1 MKILNKII
9 FAKCL
14 FILLI
19 CSSFTSFSQV
29 VRIDPPNPPIN
40 ENVTIYYDASEGNK
54 TLKDYKGDVYLHTG
68 VITNR
73 SLDGH
78 DWKYVV
84 GNWGTD
90 DKRVLMKREGPNLY
104 SHKMQ
109 IKSFYNLRDED
120 VAQQLAFVF
129 RNADGTIVGKTTEN
143 EDITVPVNGYKP
155 PDKVREKI
163 IFEKRNLIKLEK
175 TSDGWKAI
183 TNNGSVFI
191 RPFTSTIIEISFS
204 PDGSGKQDSSN
215 AVVMKPESVQLN
227 ATKQARGQLLGSGDL
242 KIYANNESFYLAFI
256 YKGDTI
262 LREEMGFFKASR
274 NEGVR
279 FKLSPGEAIY
289 GAGERAIPLNRR
301 GYKLPLYNRPFYAYE
316 LGAAMLNYSVPVTLS
331 SKRYAVLFDNPQK
344 GYVDIGKTEPD
355 IQEWGT
361 MGGTLRYYVI
371 TGKDWPSILQ
381 SYTQL
386 TGRQPLPP
394 RWALGNL
401 QSRMAY
407 RNQEEIDSIVTL
419 MQKKD
424 FPMDAIIIDFFWFG
438 DSIKGHLG
446 NLDWYKRNWPDPVGM
461 ISKFRKQGVKTILI
475 TEPYVI
481 DSLPNY
487 RDADA
492 KKIFV
497 TDSLGRTY
505 LDKQFYFGAASLIDI
520 FKPAARDWFWLKY
533 KKQIDIGVAA
543 WWGDLGEPESHPA
556 DIYHV
561 NGKADQ
567 VHNIY
572 GHIWDKMLFD
582 KYAEN
587 YPHTRLFHLQR
598 SGFAGS
604 QRFAAYPWTGDVSRS
619 WGGLQA
625 QLPLLLSMSMNSLC
639 YIHSDAGGFAQ
650 GVKDDELYTRWLQFA
665 VFTPI
670 LRPHGSDIPSEPVFW
685 SEKTQEIVRKY
696 MKLRYAMMPYNYTL
710 AWQNATSGA
719 PLMRP
724 LFYSYA
730 DDTAALRISNEYLWG
745 DNLLVAPV
753 IVKGIR
759 RLKIYLPEGQW
770 YDFTNGKEY
779 AGKQF
784 LDYPLTLEQL
794 PVFAKAGCFIP
805 MMKPIST
812 VDNYKSDGFIIRY
825 YPNGNSEFVQYEDDG
840 LDNLALK
847 ENNYELISCQGMQRD
862 QQISINLSK
871 KGSWRGMPSERK
883 MTFEVRKNSGPVKV
897 MINGKKVEKSPSE
910 LPGKN
915 NYQFSDGWLK
925 INFLWRGE
933 PINIEIIK

>member
-1 MKILNKII
+1 MKIHNNFFDI
-9 FAKCL
+9 KCL
-14 FILLI
+14 LILLI
-19 CSSFTSFSQV
+19 CSSFSAFSQV
-29 VRIDPPNPPIN
+29 VRIDPSNPPIT
-40 ENVTIYYDASEGNK
+40 ENITIYYDASEGNK
-54 TLKDYKGDVYLHTG
+54 ILKDYKGDVYLHTG

-90 DKRVLMKREGPNLY
+90 DKQVIMKREGPNLY
-104 SHKMQ
+104 SLKMQ

-129 RNADGTIVGKTTEN
+129 RNTDGTIVGKTKEN
-143 EDITVPVNGYKP
+143 EDITVAVNGYKP
-155 PDKVREKI
+155 PVKEQKKI
-163 IFEKRNLIKLEK
+163 VYKKRNLISLEK
-175 TSDGWKAI
+175 TSDGWKAL
-183 TNNGSVFI
+183 TSNGSVFI
-191 RPFTSTIIEISFS
+191 RPFTPTIMEISFS

-215 AVVMKPESVQLN
+215 AVVMIPESFQMNSTNLP
-227 ATKQARGQLLGSGDL
+227 KGQLLESDDL
-242 KIYANNESFYLAFI
+242 KIYANTNPFYLAFI

-262 LREEMGFFKASR
+262 LREETGFFTSSQ
-274 NEGVR
+274 NEGIR

-316 LGAAMLNYSVPVTLS
+316 LGATMLNYSVPMTLS
-331 SKRYAVLFDNPQK
+331 SKQYAVLFDNPQK
-344 GYVDIGKTEPD
+344 GYVDIGKTEPG

-371 TGKDWPSILQ
+371 AGKDWPSIMQ

-407 RNQEEIDSIVTL
+407 RNQKETDSIVTL

-424 FPMDAIIIDFFWFG
+424 FPIDAIIIDFYWFG

-461 ISKFRKQGVKTILI
+461 ISKFKKNGVKTILI

-487 RDADA
+487 KDADA

-497 TDSLGRTY
+497 TDSTGKTY
-505 LDKQFYFGAASLIDI
+505 LDKQFYFGAGSLIDI
-520 FKPAARDWFWLKY
+520 FKPAARDWFWQKY

-572 GHIWDKMLFD
+572 GHNWDKMLFD

-587 YPHTRLFHLQR
+587 YPRTRLFHLQR

-625 QLPLLLSMSMNSLC
+625 QLPLLLTMSMNGLG

-650 GVKDDELYTRWLQFA
+650 GVKNDELYTRWLQFA

-685 SEKTQEIVRKY
+685 NEKTQDIVRNY

-710 AWQNATSGA
+710 AWQNATTGN

-724 LFYSYA
+724 LFFNYA
-730 DDTAALRISNEYLWG
+730 NDTATLRISNEYLWG
-745 DNLLVAPV
+745 DNMLVAPV
-753 IVKGIR
+753 IVKGITK
-759 RLKIYLPEGQW
+759 LKIYLPEGKW
-770 YDFTNGKEY
+770 FDFNNGKEY
-779 AGKQF
+779 SGKQWIE
-784 LDYPLTLEQL
+784 YPLILEQL
-794 PVFAKAGCFIP
+794 PVFVKAGAFIP
-805 MMKPIST
+805 MMKPINT
-812 VDNYKSDGFIIRY
+812 VDNYTSEEFIIRY
-825 YPNGNSEFVQYEDDG
+825 YPKGNSDFVQYEDDG

-847 ENNYELISCQGMQRD
+847 ENNYELISYKGIEKDQKINIILTKQGRW
-862 QQISINLSK
+862 K
-871 KGSWRGMPSERK
+871 GMPAERK
-883 MTFEVRKNSGPVKV
+883 MTFEVKKNKGPAKV
-897 MINGKKVEKSPSE
+897 MINGKIIKQTPSD
-910 LPGKN
+910 LSGKN
-915 NYQFSDGWLK
+915 NYQFRDGWLK
-925 INFLWRGE
+925 IHFIWKGQ
-933 PINIEIIK
+933 PVKIEIVK